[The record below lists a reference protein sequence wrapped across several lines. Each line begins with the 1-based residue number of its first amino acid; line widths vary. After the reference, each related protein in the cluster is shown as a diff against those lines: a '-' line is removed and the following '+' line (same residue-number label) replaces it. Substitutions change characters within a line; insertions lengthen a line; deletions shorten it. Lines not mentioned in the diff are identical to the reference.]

1 MIKKYFKEDFT
12 ANDILKFLD
21 NKEIEFTDDE
31 IDDTMIALGFLFEVV
46 KVFDTTM
53 LATKDKKDLPG
64 LIAYQYYLCMVKND
78 FSSRFLGEFQEIV
91 SKVFESTEEVE
102 QTDETVNSF
111 LRKLT
116 IFTVLLTS
124 VYNDLFNSQKHY
136 SKSDMND
143 IIKVIVGLFMESL
156 LIIRKG
162 KGRIK
167 DDYMIIKNMVGLR
180 INEKGNIE
188 STDININ

>member
-12 ANDILKFLD
+12 ANDILKFLN

-31 IDDTMIALGFLFEVV
+31 IGDTMIALGFLFEVV

-53 LATKDKKDLPG
+53 LATKDKKDLPE

-78 FSSRFLGEFQEIV
+78 FSSRFLSEFQEIV
-91 SKVFESTEEVE
+91 SKVFESTEEIE

-116 IFTVLLTS
+116 MFTVLLTS
-124 VYNDLFNSQKHY
+124 VYNDLFNSQRHY

-156 LIIRKG
+156 FIIRKG